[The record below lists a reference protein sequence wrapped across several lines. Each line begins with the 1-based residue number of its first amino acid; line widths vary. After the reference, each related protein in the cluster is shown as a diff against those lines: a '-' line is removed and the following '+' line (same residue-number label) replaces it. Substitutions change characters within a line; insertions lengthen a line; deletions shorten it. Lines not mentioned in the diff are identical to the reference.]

1 MNRTI
6 TKSIK
11 TKWISLPVDFSSRIV
26 CTAVV
31 PSSAVKTS
39 TFERKPPL
47 SFSLSISRVMTLQFM
62 SESSCHSSYR
72 PIMLSRTFSA
82 QGWEKTKQKDA
93 RTYHHEQSHERG
105 RHSMSRVVGLLHSH
119 YIVCIR
125 VRCNRSL
132 RGKVTL
138 RQTDI
143 IKLDIKIGTL
153 FIDIWKPYW
162 IDGKSKGLWGEEFWE
177 REGLENTLFE
187 EILGVRVPLRRR
199 GLGCTRLPPFEAYR
213 GNSK

>member
-82 QGWEKTKQKDA
+82 QGWKKTKQKDA
-93 RTYHHEQSHERG
+93 RTYHHEQSDERG

-125 VRCNRSL
+125 VRCNRSP

-138 RQTDI
+138 SRQTDI
-143 IKLDIKIGTL
+143 IKLDIEIGTL
-153 FIDIWKPYW
+153 FI
-162 IDGKSKGLWGEEFWE
+162 
-177 REGLENTLFE
+177 ENH
-187 EILGVRVPLRRR
+187 IV
-199 GLGCTRLPPFEAYR
+199 
-213 GNSK
+213 